1 MEKEQWRVIPE
12 FDLYEVSNFGRIK
25 SKPRMRKNGQGYYQ
39 TKEVILN
46 GSDTKGYRSIT
57 LKQDGKSKR
66 FYIHRLVAMAFIPNP
81 ERKPFINHK
90 DNNPSNN
97 RAANLEWCTPQ
108 ENTDWMIAQ
117 GRFKRNSQWLERL
130 HKSQEKDYR
139 AVKAT
144 NILTGETL
152 FFKCINETKIQGFQP
167 SCVCNCCKGKR
178 KTHAGYYWEYME
190 G

>member
-25 SKPRMRKNGQGYYQ
+25 SKPRTRKNGQGYYQ

-97 RAANLEWCTPQ
+97 RAENLEWCTPQ

-130 HKSQEKDYR
+130 HKSQEKYYR
-139 AVKAT
+139 AIKAT

-167 SCVCNCCKGKR
+167 SCVCNCCNGKR
-178 KTHAGYYWEYME
+178 KAHAGYYWEYME